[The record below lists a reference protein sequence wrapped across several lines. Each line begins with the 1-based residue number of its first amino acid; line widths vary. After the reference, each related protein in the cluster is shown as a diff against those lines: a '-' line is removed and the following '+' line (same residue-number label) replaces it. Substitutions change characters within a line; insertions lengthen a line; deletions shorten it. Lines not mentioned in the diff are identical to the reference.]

1 MGRLERANFAAPQI
15 MNRCWR
21 LLLCALAAEAA
32 RPQWL
37 DPTYHFRRA
46 ANHMNDPNVRCSV
59 SLLHLAAPTASR
71 PSSPAPSAR
80 LTLRLQGLMWTRD
93 SSGNVTYHMYFQSS
107 NPGQTIGSIWGHT
120 VR

>member
-1 MGRLERANFAAPQI
+1 MVLTRASWA
-15 MNRCWR
+15 
-21 LLLCALAAEAA
+21 LLVVVAEAA

-59 SLLHLAAPTASR
+59 SRSAS
-71 PSSPAPSAR
+71 P